1 MPGLPDTGHATSI
14 AYTQLRVGWRKV
26 RDKSIAQVLAYG
38 LLALLMVVFTAA
50 GTWLAHLAGQEYVDD
65 PGAAGELVGLIPAAV
80 GVFTLTMTAYL
91 TALQLGD
98 IDVRDGYL
106 TTVPARDVVGGL
118 LAAGYLRVTGI
129 FAAPLVVAGA
139 GFAVGADA
147 PLAFLSVAVAVL
159 ALTATTYLVGFPVG
173 AAIAYLL
180 GQSEFV
186 DRYKT
191 ALGAAAFLA
200 YLALLFT
207 NNLYEVAR
215 PAVEAV
221 QASPVAWYTDLA
233 LLPVPGADASAA
245 RAVGVL
251 AGSVVVGV
259 LAVLAS
265 VRASERR
272 WYDDSAHAEVRAT
285 DSASSGRLDD
295 LLGRRTAW
303 VARKTWLRARRA
315 PLKLVY
321 VVYPV
326 FVLFAPLQGSIEAG
340 RVTASLPATVT
351 LYAAWATGALFTL
364 NPLGDEGAVLPI
376 SVTSGVSGR
385 QFVGGLVAA
394 STLVGTPVTLV
405 LAAALGV
412 LGPLSAV
419 AVGCLVVAGAVLPAL
434 AATVAAGVGTA
445 FPKYEATNITRS
457 REAVVPSLWSFGIYT
472 IVFLVTAGLA
482 TGVQSP
488 TVADALADL
497 LGVSPAA
504 VHVGG
509 LVVGLAL
516 AGTAAAVAARTAVG
530 AFDDYTSDG

>member
-1 MPGLPDTGHATSI
+1 MPGFPDTGHAASI
-14 AYTQLRVGWRKV
+14 AYNELRVGWRKV
-26 RDKSIAQVLAYG
+26 RDRSLAQLLAY
-38 LLALLMVVFTAA
+38 ALVTLMMVVFTAA
-50 GTWLAHLAGQEYVDD
+50 ATWLAHLGGQAYVDD
-65 PGAAGELVGLIPAAV
+65 PDAAGELVGLVPAAV
-80 GVFTLTMTAYL
+80 AVFTLTMTAYL

-118 LAAGYLRVTGI
+118 LAAGYLRVTGF
-129 FAAPLVVAGA
+129 FAAPLLVAGA
-139 GFAVGADA
+139 GFAVGAGA

-159 ALTATTYLVGFPVG
+159 ALTATTYLVGFPLG
-173 AAIAYLL
+173 AAVAYLL

-207 NNLYEVAR
+207 NNLYEVAQ
-215 PAVEAV
+215 PAVEAA
-221 QASPVAWYTDLA
+221 QASPLAWYTDLA
-233 LLPVPGADASAA
+233 LLPVPGADASAL
-245 RAVGVL
+245 RAVVVL
-251 AGSVVVGV
+251 AGSVVVAV
-259 LAVLAS
+259 VAVLAS
-265 VRASERR
+265 VRVSERR

-285 DSASSGRLDD
+285 DSASSGRLDGV
-295 LLGRRTAW
+295 LGRRTAW
-303 VARKTWLRARRA
+303 VARKSWLRARRA

-321 VVYPV
+321 VTYPA
-326 FVLFAPLQGSIEAG
+326 FVLFAPIQGSIEAG

-364 NPLGDEGAVLPI
+364 NPLGDEGAVLPVT
-376 SVTSGVSGR
+376 VTSGVSGR

-394 STLVGTPVTLV
+394 STLVGTPVALV
-405 LAAALGV
+405 LAVALGV
-412 LGPLSAV
+412 LGPLSPV

-434 AATVAAGVGTA
+434 ASTVAAGVGTA

-457 REAVVPSLWSFGIYT
+457 REAVVPSLWAFGIYT

-482 TGVQSP
+482 TGLQSP

-497 LGVSPAA
+497 LGVSAAA
-504 VHVGG
+504 VNVGG

-516 AGTAAAVAARTAVG
+516 AGAAAAIAARTAVE